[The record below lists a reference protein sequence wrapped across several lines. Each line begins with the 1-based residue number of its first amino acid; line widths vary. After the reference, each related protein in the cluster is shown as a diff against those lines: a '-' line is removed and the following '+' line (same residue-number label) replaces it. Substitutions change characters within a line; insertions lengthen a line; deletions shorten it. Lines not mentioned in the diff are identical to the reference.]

1 MIGKCFYLTGSRR
14 MNKLTPEE
22 EQQII
27 NGPPRGTF
35 ALLLA
40 YGALILLM
48 WLLFYFAR
56 YMALGPAS

>member
-1 MIGKCFYLTGSRR
+1 

-27 NGPPRGTF
+27 NDPPRGTF